1 MRLDE
6 VEESSEVEDQRGGGL
21 RPGHYAA
28 GGGIGTIIIV
38 IIYSLLGGNPNDLK
52 GALPS
57 QGGSISQQSQSGAAG
72 ASDEGKKFVSK
83 VLRETETVWE
93 KVLPEQTGKQYV
105 HPKLVMF
112 TDQVQSACGTADSGM
127 GPFYCPGDA
136 KVYIDLAFYETMKNQ
151 LHADGDFARA
161 YVVAHEVGH
170 HVQNL
175 LGTSNEV
182 DRMRA
187 RLSPKDFNKI
197 SVRMELQADF
207 LAGVWAHYATE
218 LHIDEQDVRDVMNA
232 ASQIGDDKLQK
243 QAQGYVVPDSFTHGT
258 SAQRVKWFMTG
269 YKSGKISD
277 GNTFSIRNL

>member
-28 GGGIGTIIIV
+28 GGIGTIVIV

-57 QGGSISQQSQSGAAG
+57 QVGSPTQQSPAGGSPVN
-72 ASDEGKKFVSK
+72 DEGKKFVSK
-83 VLRETETVWE
+83 VLRETEVVWE
-93 KVLPEQTGKQYV
+93 KILPKQTGKQYV

-112 TDQVQSACGTADSGM
+112 TNQVQSACGTADSGM

-136 KVYIDLAFYETMKNQ
+136 KVYIDLAFYETMKQQ

-175 LGTSNEV
+175 LGTSNKV
-182 DRMRA
+182 DQMRA
-187 RLSPKDFNKI
+187 RLSGKDFNKI

-207 LAGVWAHYATE
+207 FAGVWAHYATE

-258 SAQRVKWFMTG
+258 SAQRVKWFMVG
-269 YKSGKISD
+269 FKSGRISD
-277 GNTFSIRNL
+277 GNTFNTQDL

>member
-6 VEESSEVEDQRGGGL
+6 VEESSEVEDQRGGGGL

-28 GGGIGTIIIV
+28 GGIGSVVIF

-57 QGGSISQQSQSGAAG
+57 QGGSASQQSQSGGTPAN
-72 ASDEGKKFVSK
+72 DEGKKFVSK

-127 GPFYCPGDA
+127 GPFYCPGDS
-136 KVYIDLAFYETMKNQ
+136 KVYIDLAFYETMKRQ

-175 LGTSNEV
+175 LGTSNKV
-182 DRMRA
+182 DQMRA
-187 RLSPKDFNKI
+187 RLSGKDFNKI

-207 LAGVWAHYATE
+207 LAGVWAHYASE
-218 LHIDEQDVRDVMNA
+218 LHINEQDVKDVMNA

-243 QAQGYVVPDSFTHGT
+243 QAQGYVVPDTFTHGT
-258 SAQRVKWFMTG
+258 SAQRVKWFMAG
-269 YKSGKISD
+269 YKTGKISD
-277 GNTFSIRNL
+277 GDTFNTRDL

>member
-6 VEESSEVEDQRGGGL
+6 IGESSEVEDQRGGGGL

-28 GGGIGTIIIV
+28 GGGIGTV
-38 IIYSLLGGNPNDLK
+38 IIFLIYTFMGGNPSDLK
-52 GALPS
+52 GVGSP
-57 QGGSISQQSQSGAAG
+57 GGQVQQSGAG
-72 ASDEGKKFVSK
+72 QSQLDDEGKKFVSK
-83 VLRETETVWE
+83 VLKETETVWE
-93 KVLPEQTGKQYV
+93 KVLPEQTGKAYV
-105 HPKLVMF
+105 HPKLVIF

-127 GPFYCPGDA
+127 GPFYCSGDS
-136 KVYIDLAFYETMKNQ
+136 KVYIDLAFYETMRNQ

-175 LGTSNEV
+175 LGTSNQV
-182 DRMRA
+182 DQMRR
-187 RLSPKDFNKI
+187 RLSEKDFNKV
-197 SVRMELQADF
+197 SVRMEMQADF

-243 QAQGYVVPDSFTHGT
+243 RAQGYVVPDSFTHGT

-277 GNTFSIRNL
+277 GNTFNTRNL